1 MYSFAP
7 DGSEWHSA
15 AMSNVFGPEA
25 YGDTIAEVYDTWTG
39 DDPESQARMVDFLAE
54 PVQLSGSALELGVG
68 TGRIAP
74 PLAARWIAVT
84 GVEASE
90 QMVAGL
96 RAKPGGAEL
105 PVAVGDMT
113 DVPVPGLF
121 DVVYV
126 VASTLYGLTDQ
137 QTQIRCVID
146 AAGRFAAG
154 GRLVVEAFVPDPSRF
169 DRGQRVETR
178 AVDVDG
184 VRLDV
189 TRHDPVTQT
198 VVSRQI
204 AITVD
209 GIRLCLVRLRYIWPS
224 ELDLMAQVAGL
235 RLVQRS
241 GGWRGEPF
249 TTESRSHVCVYQ
261 AATA

>member
-1 MYSFAP
+1 
-7 DGSEWHSA
+7 
-15 AMSNVFGPEA
+15 MSNMFGLDTYGEA
-25 YGDTIAEVYDTWTG
+25 VAEVYDTWAA
-39 DDPESQARMVDFLAE
+39 DDPESQAAAVNFLAE
-54 PVQLSGSALELGVG
+54 LAGPSGSALELGIG
-68 TGRIAP
+68 TGRIAL
-74 PLAARWIAVT
+74 PLTARGIEVT

-90 QMVAGL
+90 QMVAQL
-96 RAKPGGAEL
+96 RGKPGGAEL
-105 PVAVGDMT
+105 PVVVGDMAE
-113 DVPVPGLF
+113 VPVRGVF
-121 DVVYV
+121 DVVYL

-137 QTQIRCVID
+137 QTQLRCVT
-146 AAGRFAAG
+146 AAALRLAAG

-169 DRGQRVETR
+169 DRGQRVQAR

-198 VVSRQI
+198 VVSQQI
-204 AITVD
+204 AITAD
-209 GIRLCLVRLRYIWPS
+209 GIRLCPVRLRYIWPS
-224 ELDLMAQVAGL
+224 ELDLMAKLAGL

-249 TTESRSHVCVYQ
+249 TAESGSHVCVYQ